1 MAFAQPFP
9 RQSLRQFPQ
18 RTQHWWPPVQY
29 IPQQPQAPLVC
40 NSILFANSLVTITSQ
55 PVEPTSNRQSII
67 AGVAGGI
74 GGLALGCLA
83 AALVVVFYRRPQ
95 RQQTGNSGLR
105 ISEPIISR
113 VRTSLPP
120 PPPPRPLQRRS
131 GPSGPSDSASAA
143 VLGPRNGDVQGSPG
157 GESTS
162 TATFLTDDRTPSE
175 RQVTSASP
183 QLFGRWTGRTRYS
196 QVANP
201 SSLGEGYTGPRRIA
215 TLDFRSVK
223 G

>member
-1 MAFAQPFP
+1 M
-9 RQSLRQFPQ
+9 
-18 RTQHWWPPVQY
+18 
-29 IPQQPQAPLVC
+29 
-40 NSILFANSLVTITSQ
+40 TSQ
-55 PVEPTSNRQSII
+55 PEEPTSNRQSII

-83 AALVVVFYRRPQ
+83 AALVVVFYRRPKPK
-95 RQQTGNSGLR
+95 QTGNSGLR
-105 ISEPIISR
+105 ISQPIIRR

-120 PPPPRPLQRRS
+120 PPRPPQRRS

-143 VLGPRNGDVQGSPG
+143 VLGPRNGDVQGSQE

-162 TATFLTDDRTPSE
+162 TATFQTDDRTPSE
-175 RQVTSASP
+175 RQVTSATP

-196 QVANP
+196 QVVNP
-201 SSLGEGYTGPRRIA
+201 DSLGDGYAGPRRIA